1 MYYRDDEEQTKPLAP
16 FFVIFSPPNFAIKRR
31 SPKSERMMRSLS
43 WIRALLLLS
52 SLLSSIGEGVVG
64 TIPRGARTT
73 ATTTGAAFVEEGEDR
88 LFSPSWS
95 SKKKINDDVHD
106 EKQPQRYEREQRRS
120 VLWSHKAPNLNLLDD
135 GSSASSSSSSSGKSS
150 SIADQLVK
158 ELDTVVDG
166 TLQNAAEAFV
176 ANGNTEK
183 ISSNE
188 IENAILD
195 SESFREKLEQNGGN
209 DPGWTDEDRQLEE
222 SLETKWVDN
231 PEEDISPKWHDAY
244 EEKYSAGIVDE
255 KKEEVLEIEEEMEK
269 SGGELTFGELMAKSA
284 TSGKKNSKSKKTRKE
299 KSLKSSSDVLNVVLV
314 GNGKSVLKKS
324 NGKSIDSAD
333 VVGRFNY
340 FETKGFEK
348 KVGTRL
354 DLWFLGELRQP
365 GPQGSRGS
373 RLSTGRMDMKVKP
386 TLRYIVPVVYE
397 TPGKCSKES
406 CKPSNAKLK
415 QRLQTIRTVKKAY
428 AKYGIRKMLEIMP
441 IEVQHKLSTK
451 YGYTAHW
458 PSSGILAIVY
468 CLEKYPKATVTIT
481 GYDFMGGNLGHY
493 WEKVKKKGTVHSMK
507 GEASFIAKL
516 AKSGRVKVM

>member
-1 MYYRDDEEQTKPLAP
+1 MQLFLFQNPQKREEGTLSHTHMSSPRGRNVGNNAATTFALLASWCLVLFCISSSSSPSRSTANVRCALAAATSFSSSSSSSFDYSGVDDFEEA
-16 FFVIFSPPNFAIKRR
+16 SPPVVSVDAPKRT
-31 SPKSERMMRSLS
+31 L
-43 WIRALLLLS
+43 
-52 SLLSSIGEGVVG
+52 
-64 TIPRGARTT
+64 
-73 ATTTGAAFVEEGEDR
+73 
-88 LFSPSWS
+88 
-95 SKKKINDDVHD
+95 
-106 EKQPQRYEREQRRS
+106 
-120 VLWSHKAPNLNLLDD
+120 LWSHKAPDLSLLDA
-135 GSSASSSSSSSGKSS
+135 STSAERDLSSSSSSSSS
-150 SIADQLVK
+150 SSVADQLVK

-166 TLQNAAEAFV
+166 TLQSAAEELV
-176 ANGNTEK
+176 DGNQK

-195 SESFREKLEQNGGN
+195 SEAFRAKLEQNGRN
-209 DPGWTDEDRQLEE
+209 DPGWTDEDRQLEQ

-244 EEKYSAGIVDE
+244 EEKYSAGIVDD

-269 SGGELTFGELMAKSA
+269 NGELTFGELMAKSA
-284 TSGKKNSKSKKTRKE
+284 TSGKKSSKSKKTRKE
-299 KSLKSSSDVLNVVLV
+299 KALKSSSDVLNVVLV
-314 GNGKSVLKKS
+314 GNGKSVLKKN
-324 NGKSIDSAD
+324 NGKTIDSAD

-340 FETKGFEK
+340 FQTKGFEK

-373 RLSTGRMDMKVKP
+373 RLSTGRMDMKMKP

-397 TPGKCSKES
+397 TPSKCSKLS

-415 QRLQTIRTVKKAY
+415 ERLGTIGTVKKAY

-516 AKSGRVKVM
+516 VKSGRVKVM

>member
-1 MYYRDDEEQTKPLAP
+1 MSSPRGRNVGNNAATTFALLASWCLAFLCFSSSSWSPSRSSASVRYALAAATSSSSSSSSSSFDYSGVDDFEEA
-16 FFVIFSPPNFAIKRR
+16 SPPVVSVDAPKRT
-31 SPKSERMMRSLS
+31 L
-43 WIRALLLLS
+43 
-52 SLLSSIGEGVVG
+52 
-64 TIPRGARTT
+64 
-73 ATTTGAAFVEEGEDR
+73 
-88 LFSPSWS
+88 
-95 SKKKINDDVHD
+95 
-106 EKQPQRYEREQRRS
+106 
-120 VLWSHKAPNLNLLDD
+120 LWSHKAPDLNLLDATT
-135 GSSASSSSSSSGKSS
+135 SAERDLSSSSSSSSS
-150 SIADQLVK
+150 VADQLVK

-166 TLQNAAEAFV
+166 TLQRAAEELV
-176 ANGNTEK
+176 DGNQK
-183 ISSNE
+183 ISSND

-195 SESFREKLEQNGGN
+195 SEAFRAKLEQNGGN
-209 DPGWTDEDRQLEE
+209 DPGWTDEDRQLEQ

-244 EEKYSAGIVDE
+244 EEKYSAGIVDD

-269 SGGELTFGELMAKSA
+269 NGELTFGELMAKSA
-284 TSGKKNSKSKKTRKE
+284 ASGKKSSKSKKTRKE
-299 KSLKSSSDVLNVVLV
+299 KALKSSSDVLNVVLV
-314 GNGKSVLKKS
+314 GNGKSVLKKN
-324 NGKSIDSAD
+324 NGKTIDSAD

-340 FETKGFEK
+340 FQTKGFEK

-373 RLSTGRMDMKVKP
+373 RLSTGRMDMKMKP

-397 TPGKCSKES
+397 TPSKCSKLS

-415 QRLQTIRTVKKAY
+415 QRLGTIGTVKKAY
-428 AKYGIRKMLEIMP
+428 AKYGIRKSLEIMP

-516 AKSGRVKVM
+516 VKSGRVKVI

>member
-1 MYYRDDEEQTKPLAP
+1 
-16 FFVIFSPPNFAIKRR
+16 
-31 SPKSERMMRSLS
+31 MMRLS
-43 WIRALLLLS
+43 WICALLFLS
-52 SLLSSIGEGVVG
+52 SLLSCIGEGVVG
-64 TIPRGARTT
+64 TVPRGARTT
-73 ATTTGAAFVEEGEDR
+73 ATTTMVAAFVEEGEDR
-88 LFSPSWS
+88 LFSPSW

-135 GSSASSSSSSSGKSS
+135 GSSASSSSSSSVSSGKSS

-176 ANGNTEK
+176 TNGNTQK

-188 IENAILD
+188 IENAILG

-255 KKEEVLEIEEEMEK
+255 KKEEVLEIEEAMEK

-507 GEASFIAKL
+507 GEASFIEKL